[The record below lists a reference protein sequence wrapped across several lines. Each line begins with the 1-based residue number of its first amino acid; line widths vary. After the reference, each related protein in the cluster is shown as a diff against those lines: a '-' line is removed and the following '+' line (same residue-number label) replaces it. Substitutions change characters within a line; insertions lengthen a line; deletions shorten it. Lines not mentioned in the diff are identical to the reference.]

1 MPESSEHKTPVTE
14 IKLEVDAASGGGL
27 DAWSRALRDLERPA
41 PRPAPRTPA
50 PAAPAPAAPAAAAP
64 APPPPPPAGPVDAA
78 ANTADACVA
87 AILCQID
94 AAHAA
99 ITEFQKTHPY
109 LIAPNVC
116 SLWTDSLREVAVTM
130 RRQHEIAQQRA
141 EQRRGAPQP

>member
-41 PRPAPRTPA
+41 PRPAPRT
-50 PAAPAPAAPAAAAP
+50 PAPAAPAAAAP